1 MLKPIKFLTSAIA
14 TVALAF
20 AGLTAASVPANAAV
34 ILNANGVA
42 LKFNENNQV
51 VDVIAGTTGSNRGT
65 AVGDI
70 VAYRTVANIG
80 GTNIDAAIE
89 TIAKNGATIG
99 TYDGTSAVSGAND
112 YFQTNVNT
120 SGAGDV
126 VFKFSFYVGGTYT
139 GGGSGTPVILQN
151 VYINSYDLDRSSP
164 GDSQQFTQ
172 FTGVQAYTL
181 ANNNALAVS
190 ATGNLLQFVSTAPS
204 GTNYSATSGSYT
216 KGRVQVRYDNL
227 TSISIK
233 IGTDATG
240 SGGLSYYALDFSVGL
255 PWTEGS
261 TTIQTTT
268 TTNGFNSPPT
278 STNDTKSAT
287 ASVPELL
294 TSSDFGTYADPD
306 LNPEVSVKI
315 VTLPAGGTLQYYNGS
330 AWVAVTAGQVVT
342 IADIDANK
350 LRYTANANTTSDSFT
365 FKVSDGLLDSTA
377 AYTQTITVTPGAQV
391 FTAQTIT
398 YNQPL
403 NQMLSTGSLT
413 VAPTAT
419 SGLTVT
425 LTSSTPSVCT
435 VSGFVITF
443 VSTGTCTTTAS
454 QPGDSTY
461 SAATDVTRSFNISTL
476 TPQNI
481 TYNQPLDQLLSTGS
495 LTVSPTASSG
505 LTVTLTSSTPSVC
518 TVSGFVITFVG
529 NGTCTTTASQP
540 GDSTY
545 AAATNVTR
553 SFNITTPAPVQPVLP
568 AAPAL
573 SPVSGKTITTTP
585 ITLPAPA
592 NSGTA
597 GGACLIDPVDS
608 GCKGVVVIAGKG
620 TFTLGSNGQTTFQAV
635 AGFYGTVVVDY
646 RVTDGYARSATTTV
660 TVEVLRPQPL
670 VLPPSGGTTTINKSI
685 TVNPFANLPGSNVPG
700 ANGKGNICLVDP
712 ADNVCK
718 GAVDLPGKGRFV
730 LNPDGSATFT
740 PVPGFIGEAK
750 VQLRV
755 TDEYG
760 QSAEAPV
767 IVVITDTPGAQNG
780 QTKGSTPV
788 ILPQVAPPAPGDSRC
803 LIDPTDGVC
812 KNKVSLPGVGTWTQ
826 NTNGTVAF
834 VASPGYIGSTT
845 VMQRFTRAALG
856 AKLSPYTV
864 TVAKKRGP
872 VTITISGFA
881 DGSPVLTAA
890 IKAKINAFMRAHA
903 DYKNLYCIGY
913 TEGPTVLATDKA
925 LSKQRAVN
933 ACGFVKAGLGK
944 KLVVRKMSDG
954 QGVIE
959 ADKFRRITI
968 TLTD

>member
-1 MLKPIKFLTSAIA
+1 MDTRAKHSLVRRLASAVA
-14 TVALAF
+14 VTALAF
-20 AGLTAASVPANAAV
+20 AGLTVTAAPANAAV

-65 AVGDI
+65 AAGDI
-70 VAYRTVANIG
+70 VAYRNVATIG
-80 GTNIDAAIE
+80 GTNVDAAVQ
-89 TIAKNGATIG
+89 TVSMNGASIS

-112 YFQTNVNT
+112 YLQTNIST
-120 SGAGDV
+120 SGAGEV
-126 VFKFSFYVGGTYT
+126 IYKFSFFVGGTYT

-181 ANNNALAVS
+181 SNNNTLAVS
-190 ATGNLLQFVSTAPS
+190 SSGNLLQFVSTAPS
-204 GTNYSATSGSYT
+204 GTNYSANSGSYT

-227 TSISIK
+227 TSINIK

-240 SGGLSYYALDFSVGL
+240 SGGTSYYALDFSVGL

-268 TTNGFNSPPT
+268 TTNSFNSPPT
-278 STNDTKSAT
+278 STNDTKAAT

-306 LNPEVSVKI
+306 VNPEVSVKI
-315 VTLPAGGTLQYYNGS
+315 VTLPAGGNLEYYNGT
-330 AWVAVTAGQVVT
+330 AWIAVTAGQVVT
-342 IADIDANK
+342 IADIDASK

-365 FKVSDGLLDSTA
+365 FKVSDGLLDSVS
-377 AYTQTITVTPGAQV
+377 AYTQSITVTPGVQV
-391 FTAQTIT
+391 LTAQSIV

-443 VSTGTCTTTAS
+443 VA
-454 QPGDSTY
+454 
-461 SAATDVTRSFNISTL
+461 V
-476 TPQNI
+476 
-481 TYNQPLDQLLSTGS
+481 
-495 LTVSPTASSG
+495 
-505 LTVTLTSSTPSVC
+505 
-518 TVSGFVITFVG
+518 
-529 NGTCTTTASQP
+529 GTCTTTASQP

-553 SFNITTPAPVQPVLP
+553 SFNISVPAPVQPVLP

-597 GGACLIDPVDS
+597 GAACLIDPVDS

-620 TFTLGSNGQTTFQAV
+620 TFTLGANGKTTFQAI
-635 AGFYGTVVVDY
+635 AGFFGTAVVEY
-646 RVTDGYARSATTTV
+646 RVIDGYARSASTTV

-685 TVNPFANLPGSNVPG
+685 TVDPVFNLP

-718 GAVDLPGKGRFV
+718 NTVDLPGKGRFV
-730 LNPDGSATFT
+730 LNANGSVTFT
-740 PVPGFIGEAK
+740 PVTGFVGEAR

-780 QTKGSTPV
+780 QTKGNTPV
-788 ILPQVAPPAPGDSRC
+788 VLPQVAPPAAGDDLC
-803 LIDPTDGVC
+803 LVDPTDGVC
-812 KNKVSLPGVGTWTQ
+812 KNKVVLPNVGTWTQ
-826 NTNGTVAF
+826 NSNGSVAF
-834 VASPGYIGSTT
+834 VPSPGYLGSTT
-845 VMQRFTRAALG
+845 VMQRFTRASLG
-856 AKLSPYTV
+856 VKLSPYTV

-881 DGSPVLTAA
+881 DGSPVLTSA
-890 IKAKINAFMRAHA
+890 IKAKITAFMRAHA

-913 TEGPTVLATDKA
+913 TEGPTVLPTDKA

>member
-1 MLKPIKFLTSAIA
+1 MDTRAKHSLVRRLASAVA
-14 TVALAF
+14 VTALAF
-20 AGLTAASVPANAAV
+20 AGLTVTAAPANAAV

-65 AVGDI
+65 AAGDI
-70 VAYRTVANIG
+70 VAYRNVATIG
-80 GTNIDAAIE
+80 GTNVDAAVQ
-89 TIAKNGATIG
+89 TVSMNGASIS

-112 YFQTNVNT
+112 YLQTNIST
-120 SGAGDV
+120 SGAGEV
-126 VFKFSFYVGGTYT
+126 IYKFSFFVGGTYT

-190 ATGNLLQFVSTAPS
+190 ANGNLLQFVSTAAA
-204 GTNYSATSGSYT
+204 GTNYSANSGSYT

-227 TSISIK
+227 TSINIK

-240 SGGLSYYALDFSVGL
+240 SGGTSYYALDFSVGL

-294 TSSDFGTYADPD
+294 TSADFGTYADPD

-315 VTLPAGGTLQYYNGS
+315 VTLPAGGTLEYYNGT

-342 IADIDANK
+342 IADIDASK

-365 FKVSDGLLDSTA
+365 FKVSDGLLDSVS

-391 FTAQTIT
+391 FTAQSIV
-398 YNQPL
+398 YSQPL

-443 VSTGTCTTTAS
+443 VA
-454 QPGDSTY
+454 
-461 SAATDVTRSFNISTL
+461 V
-476 TPQNI
+476 
-481 TYNQPLDQLLSTGS
+481 
-495 LTVSPTASSG
+495 
-505 LTVTLTSSTPSVC
+505 
-518 TVSGFVITFVG
+518 
-529 NGTCTTTASQP
+529 GTCTTTASQP

-553 SFNITTPAPVQPVLP
+553 SFNISVPAPVQPVLP

-573 SPVSGKTITTTP
+573 SPVSGQTFTTTP

-597 GGACLIDPVDS
+597 GAACLIDPVDS

-620 TFTLGSNGQTTFQAV
+620 TFTLGANGKTTFQAI
-635 AGFYGTVVVDY
+635 AGFFGTAVVEY
-646 RVTDGYARSATTTV
+646 RVIDGYARSASTTV

-685 TVNPFANLPGSNVPG
+685 TVDPVFNLP

-718 GAVDLPGKGRFV
+718 NTVDLPGKGRFV
-730 LNPDGSATFT
+730 LNPNGSVTFT
-740 PVPGFIGEAK
+740 PVTGFVGEAR

-767 IVVITDTPGAQNG
+767 IVVITDVPGAQNG

-788 ILPQVAPPAPGDSRC
+788 VLPQVAPPAPGDDLC
-803 LIDPTDGVC
+803 LVDPTDGVC
-812 KNKVSLPGVGTWTQ
+812 KNKVVLPSVGTWTQ
-826 NTNGTVAF
+826 NANGTVAF
-834 VASPGYIGSTT
+834 VAAPGYLGSTT
-845 VMQRFTRAALG
+845 VMQRFTRASLG
-856 AKLSPYTV
+856 VKLSPYTV

-881 DGSPVLTAA
+881 DGSPVLTSA
-890 IKAKINAFMRAHA
+890 IKAKITAFMRAHA

-913 TEGPTVLATDKA
+913 TEGPTVLPTDKA

>member
-1 MLKPIKFLTSAIA
+1 MDTRAKHSLVRRLASAVA
-14 TVALAF
+14 VTALAF
-20 AGLTAASVPANAAV
+20 AGLTVTAAPANAAV

-65 AVGDI
+65 AAGDI
-70 VAYRTVANIG
+70 VAYRNVATIG
-80 GTNIDAAIE
+80 GTNVDAAVQ
-89 TIAKNGATIG
+89 TVSMNGATIS

-112 YFQTNVNT
+112 YLQTNIST
-120 SGAGDV
+120 SGAGEV
-126 VFKFSFYVGGTYT
+126 IYKFSFFVGGTYT

-181 ANNNALAVS
+181 SNNNTLAVS
-190 ATGNLLQFVSTAPS
+190 SSGNLLQFVSTAPS
-204 GTNYSATSGSYT
+204 GTNYSANSGSYT

-227 TSISIK
+227 TSINIK

-240 SGGLSYYALDFSVGL
+240 SGGTSYYALDFSVGL

-268 TTNGFNSPPT
+268 TTNSFNSPPT
-278 STNDTKSAT
+278 STNDTKAAT

-306 LNPEVSVKI
+306 VNPEVSVKI
-315 VTLPAGGTLQYYNGS
+315 VTLPAGGNLEYYNGT
-330 AWVAVTAGQVVT
+330 AWIAVTAGQVVT

-365 FKVSDGLLDSTA
+365 FKVSDGLLDSVS
-377 AYTQTITVTPGAQV
+377 AYTQSITVTPGVQV
-391 FTAQTIT
+391 LTAQSIV

-481 TYNQPLDQLLSTGS
+481 VYNQPVDQLLATGS
-495 LTVSPTASSG
+495 LTVAPTATSG

-518 TVSGFVITFVG
+518 TVSGFVITFVAV
-529 NGTCTTTASQP
+529 GTCTTTASQP

-553 SFNITTPAPVQPVLP
+553 NFNISVPAPVQPVLP

-597 GGACLIDPVDS
+597 GAACLIDPVDS

-620 TFTLGSNGQTTFQAV
+620 TFTLGANGKTTFQAI
-635 AGFYGTVVVDY
+635 AGFYGTAVVEY
-646 RVTDGYARSATTTV
+646 RVIDGYARSASTTV

-685 TVNPFANLPGSNVPG
+685 TVDPVFNLP

-718 GAVDLPGKGRFV
+718 NTVDLPGKGRFV
-730 LNPDGSATFT
+730 LNANGSVTFT
-740 PVPGFIGEAK
+740 PVTGFVGEAR

-767 IVVITDTPGAQNG
+767 IVVITDVPGAQNG

-788 ILPQVAPPAPGDSRC
+788 VLPQVAPPAPGDDLC
-803 LIDPTDGVC
+803 LVDPTDGVC
-812 KNKVSLPGVGTWTQ
+812 KNKVVLPSVGTWTQ
-826 NTNGTVAF
+826 NANGTVAF
-834 VASPGYIGSTT
+834 VAAPGYLGSTT
-845 VMQRFTRAALG
+845 VMQRFTRASLG
-856 AKLSPYTV
+856 VKLSPYTV

-881 DGSPVLTAA
+881 DGSPVLTSA
-890 IKAKINAFMRAHA
+890 IKAKITAFMRAHA

-913 TEGPTVLATDKA
+913 TEGPTVLPTDKA

>member
-126 VFKFSFYVGGTYT
+126 VVKFSFYVGGTYT

-461 SAATDVTRSFNISTL
+461 SAAT
-476 TPQNI
+476 
-481 TYNQPLDQLLSTGS
+481 
-495 LTVSPTASSG
+495 A
-505 LTVTLTSSTPSVC
+505 
-518 TVSGFVITFVG
+518 
-529 NGTCTTTASQP
+529 
-540 GDSTY
+540 
-545 AAATNVTR
+545 VTR

-730 LNPDGSATFT
+730 LNPDGSVTFT

-788 ILPQVAPPAPGDSRC
+788 ILPQVAPPAPGDSLC